1 VTLAVQ
7 ITTRLLQL
15 GLEMLAARICNRGK
29 IQPFSVGLP
38 GNCEALRAVSTDA
51 ISFAD
56 GAQLNI
62 RRITNWK
69 EFVDEVSEKL
79 EID

>member
-1 VTLAVQ
+1 M
-7 ITTRLLQL
+7 RL
-15 GLEMLAARICNRGK
+15 
-29 IQPFSVGLP
+29 V
-38 GNCEALRAVSTDA
+38 
-51 ISFAD
+51 FAD

>member
-1 VTLAVQ
+1 LRCWLRGYAIEAKYSRFQWVCQGTA
-7 ITTRLLQL
+7 RLFELFPRMRL
-15 GLEMLAARICNRGK
+15 
-29 IQPFSVGLP
+29 V
-38 GNCEALRAVSTDA
+38 
-51 ISFAD
+51 FAD

-69 EFVDEVSEKL
+69 QFVDEVSEKL